1 MALKD
6 SSFSAK
12 LTYRQNRTKKNP
24 TETEKLQTSADHIIN
39 IKSNIGERFI
49 KLIHKHLPK
58 IKQNA
63 ENIQQNNF
71 FIAAPK
77 TCYKS

>member
-6 SSFSAK
+6 SSFSTK
-12 LTYRQNRTKKNP
+12 LTQRQNRTKKNE
-24 TETEKLQTSADHIIN
+24 TETEKLQTSANHIIN

-49 KLIHKHLPK
+49 KLIDKHFPK
-58 IKQNA
+58 SSKMQKIFKRKT
-63 ENIQQNNF
+63 F

-77 TCYKS
+77 ICYKS